1 MPELKSIDGLDIKDL
16 KKIKKSI
23 EKYNQNLIKHQKNI
37 ELLAVRNKNADYHFY
52 RECSEDGCPA
62 TSEIPHNLPRRTG

>member
-23 EKYNQNLIKHQKNI
+23 EKYNQNLIKHQK
-37 ELLAVRNKNADYHFY
+37 KY
-52 RECSEDGCPA
+52 RTFSCQK
-62 TSEIPHNLPRRTG
+62 